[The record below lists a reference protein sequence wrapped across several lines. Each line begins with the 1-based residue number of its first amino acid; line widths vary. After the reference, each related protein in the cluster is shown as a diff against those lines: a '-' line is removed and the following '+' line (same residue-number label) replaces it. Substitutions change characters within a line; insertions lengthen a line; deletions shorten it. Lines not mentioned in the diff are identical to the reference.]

1 MAAPARKP
9 RPAATATP
17 DPAEKVPA
25 STPAA
30 KPEPPAGEPEKQ
42 DLSGLEQLEA
52 EAAAGGEPGAGESV
66 AGEMTAKQERDQQAE
81 ADEAAARAGAAM
93 AYGFCETV
101 LKMRFPYIEIP
112 GEQRHQIIEKA
123 TPVMRK
129 YGAELP
135 AWLKPYQEE
144 IELGMTLA
152 ATGFGVY
159 MQVQQ
164 HRKEQARQAQQGRRR
179 QAGTA
184 SAAAGDRPSPFGRV
198 DLSTEEAA
206 EDREYERFHRESPD
220 YRRRASAEAPEEAD
234 AVPA

>member
-1 MAAPARKP
+1 MTAKKTTPAKKAPARKP
-9 RPAATATP
+9 RPAATATT

-25 STPAA
+25 STPAE
-30 KPEPPAGEPEKQ
+30 KPETAGPGEQ
-42 DLSGLEQLEA
+42 DLSGLDDMLEETIA
-52 EAAAGGEPGAGESV
+52 PEVTARQEDEAARQEAQ
-66 AGEMTAKQERDQQAE
+66 AKAE

-101 LKMRFPYIEIP
+101 LRMRFPYIEIP

-164 HRKEQARQAQQGRRR
+164 HRKEQARQAQQARQR

-184 SAAAGDRPSPFGRV
+184 GADRPRPEPRV
-198 DLSTEEAA
+198 DLSTQ
-206 EDREYERFHRESPD
+206 
-220 YRRRASAEAPEEAD
+220 APEEAD
-234 AVPA
+234 AQPVAA